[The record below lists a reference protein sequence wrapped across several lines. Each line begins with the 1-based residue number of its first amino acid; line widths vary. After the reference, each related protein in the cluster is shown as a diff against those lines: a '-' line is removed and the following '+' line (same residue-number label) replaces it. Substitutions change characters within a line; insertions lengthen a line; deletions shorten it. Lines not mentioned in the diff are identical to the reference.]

1 MKSVSHTPSESS
13 VKHNTLFSQEIQPKE
28 NQQIKPGLGVIKIT
42 NLRLRTLI
50 GINDWEREKK
60 QDVVIN
66 IKIGFDAKKPSETD
80 QIEDTVNYKWI
91 TKQIIEQVENHS
103 YGLIER
109 MGQTIIDIVMADP
122 KVIWTKVKVDKPFA
136 LRFSDSVSVK
146 LRAHRSNFS

>member
-1 MKSVSHTPSESS
+1 MISVSHTASESS
-13 VKHNTLFSQEIQPKE
+13 VKQNTFFCEEIEQKHTKGI
-28 NQQIKPGLGVIKIT
+28 QTGLGVIKIT

-66 IKIGFDAKKPSETD
+66 IKIGFDAEKSSETD
-80 QIEDTVNYKWI
+80 KIEDTVNYKLI
-91 TKQIIEQVENHS
+91 TKQIIEQVESRS

-109 MGQTIIDIVMADP
+109 MAQTIIDVVMEDP
-122 KVIWTKVKVDKPFA
+122 QVIWTKVKVDKPYA

-146 LRAHRSNFS
+146 LKAHRSNFP